1 MNLKKLKGVF
11 WAVLAA
17 MLISAVYCPATFAET
32 NSLPA
37 FPGAEGGGMWAT
49 GARSSENREV
59 YHVTSLAD
67 DGSFGI
73 FRDAVSQPDRI
84 IVFDVGGTIN
94 LSRTLTIYNDNL
106 TILGQTAP
114 GDGICFRDFNVY
126 MTGNNIIMRYLRFR
140 MGVDGGIEDDTLGGR
155 GINNV
160 IIDHCSMSW
169 STDECVSFYQ
179 NENFTMQWCII
190 SESLKNSLHDKGA
203 HGYGGIWGGK
213 NASFHHNL
221 LAHHDS
227 RNPRLDRGSNKD
239 AYNDVTLNMT
249 LTDMRNNVVYNWG
262 GNSAYGGEDGMAAN
276 FINCY
281 YKYGPSTGKHKSR
294 IYNISASTAD
304 SSYIAAGTGVE
315 GWGTDVYV
323 DGNYVDEN
331 SSVTSDNTKGV
342 DKDSNANHY
351 GIWSKSNITDAE
363 KIVHFRYENE
373 YPVNTE
379 TAEDAYKSVLESAGA
394 SIIRD
399 SVDTRVTNDVK
410 NRTGKIID
418 KPSDVG
424 GYPTL
429 DGGTMSK
436 DSDLDGIPN
445 EYEDKNGLDKN
456 SSSDAV
462 KINPSTGYMYIEEY
476 ANALAD
482 GSYVRDTAYDET
494 LPQPTIVP
502 PAVET
507 PDPNV
512 SPSPE
517 TQVVSEWIATEADIN
532 KPAGTE
538 FMPGLVGMIPFGRP
552 MQDIAVFDDGFIS
565 NFAITD
571 KNIGGGYENGK
582 GKGSA
587 MEFTAPEDGVF
598 TIYLTALQ
606 DKTFYVTKAG
616 VTDYTKESTYSL
628 NVKEANLPIRYSLP
642 VKKGDV
648 YYFYMDGSKARFRKA
663 AFAEYVEKEPVQ
675 TYSINNLNVEGETI
689 SFNVVKNAET
699 SGDNLIIV
707 AEYNDKGVIQYM
719 DTRVLSNGVSI
730 GETVPYTVN
739 HVSGAGNE
747 VKVFIWD
754 NINNLTPLSQT
765 VSSNEN

>member
-67 DGSFGI
+67 DGSFGT

-262 GNSAYGGEDGMAAN
+262 GNSAYGGEDGGSGSLR
-276 FINCY
+276 Y
-281 YKYGPSTGKHKSR
+281 S
-294 IYNISASTAD
+294 
-304 SSYIAAGTGVE
+304 E
-315 GWGTDVYV
+315 GWSLQCY
-323 DGNYVDEN
+323 
-331 SSVTSDNTKGV
+331 
-342 DKDSNANHY
+342 
-351 GIWSKSNITDAE
+351 
-363 KIVHFRYENE
+363 
-373 YPVNTE
+373 
-379 TAEDAYKSVLESAGA
+379 AG
-394 SIIRD
+394 
-399 SVDTRVTNDVK
+399 
-410 NRTGKIID
+410 
-418 KPSDVG
+418 
-424 GYPTL
+424 
-429 DGGTMSK
+429 
-436 DSDLDGIPN
+436 
-445 EYEDKNGLDKN
+445 
-456 SSSDAV
+456 
-462 KINPSTGYMYIEEY
+462 
-476 ANALAD
+476 
-482 GSYVRDTAYDET
+482 
-494 LPQPTIVP
+494 
-502 PAVET
+502 
-507 PDPNV
+507 
-512 SPSPE
+512 
-517 TQVVSEWIATEADIN
+517 
-532 KPAGTE
+532 
-538 FMPGLVGMIPFGRP
+538 
-552 MQDIAVFDDGFIS
+552 
-565 NFAITD
+565 
-571 KNIGGGYENGK
+571 
-582 GKGSA
+582 
-587 MEFTAPEDGVF
+587 
-598 TIYLTALQ
+598 
-606 DKTFYVTKAG
+606 
-616 VTDYTKESTYSL
+616 
-628 NVKEANLPIRYSLP
+628 
-642 VKKGDV
+642 
-648 YYFYMDGSKARFRKA
+648 
-663 AFAEYVEKEPVQ
+663 
-675 TYSINNLNVEGETI
+675 
-689 SFNVVKNAET
+689 
-699 SGDNLIIV
+699 
-707 AEYNDKGVIQYM
+707 
-719 DTRVLSNGVSI
+719 
-730 GETVPYTVN
+730 
-739 HVSGAGNE
+739 
-747 VKVFIWD
+747 
-754 NINNLTPLSQT
+754 PLS
-765 VSSNEN
+765 